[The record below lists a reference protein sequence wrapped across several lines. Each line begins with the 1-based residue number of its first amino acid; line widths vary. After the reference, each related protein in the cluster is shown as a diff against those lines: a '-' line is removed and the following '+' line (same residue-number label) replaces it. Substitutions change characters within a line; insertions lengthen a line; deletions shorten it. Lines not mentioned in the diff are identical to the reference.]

1 VSALHSRRRILSA
14 LGAVV
19 VESGLAA
26 ETSASAS
33 DAPTGTPSTPT
44 TGTDG
49 SETSTG
55 PASTPSTE
63 TDASAAGGTDREARS
78 PIGSYPTVGV
88 TPARTGYA
96 EKEPRPRGPV
106 ARHWCVGTS
115 VANRRAGIAIVDGT
129 VVSGTPEGFEALDAG
144 NGERRWRMDIDAGPP
159 TVRDGRVYLGS
170 HRAVS
175 CHGFESGR
183 ELWTRR
189 LSAVTGDPLVFD
201 ADGQGAQVFVAAER
215 ADDDGNTVGVTLHAL
230 EPATGE
236 TAYRVP
242 AETAPIYGPLAGR
255 GTYVYGGTT
264 RSVVAFDIGARELAW
279 EVDLGEHVHSV
290 AVTDAAV
297 FAGSHT
303 GVVAALDRVTGDER
317 WRVTLSGED
326 VEVRARPAVTDR
338 TVYVAATDGDL
349 YAFDRDTGAKR
360 WRFDCG
366 QRLDQPP
373 TVVGDEDRTVVVGSD
388 AGTVF
393 SLDAAAGEMRWS
405 HQLRERV
412 NTPPAVV
419 DGVVYVGD
427 SSGRLYALADE
438 DSNPLSASRACRI
451 RTPTPTARAEGD
463 ADSDG
468 VPNRRDYAP
477 RDQSVQD
484 REDIREA
491 VGDSSDDGWGD
502 FLAGIGVGAA
512 LSLFGIGL
520 GYAIRGRTGGDS
532 DDG

>member
-1 VSALHSRRRILSA
+1 MSALHSRRRILSA
-14 LGAVV
+14 LGTVV
-19 VESGLAA
+19 AASGVAA
-26 ETSASAS
+26 GASAGAS
-33 DAPTGTPSTPT
+33 DIPTGTPSTPAA
-44 TGTDG
+44 GTDG
-49 SETSTG
+49 SGTPTG
-55 PASTPSTE
+55 PPSTPSTG
-63 TDASAAGGTDREARS
+63 TDASTAGGTDRGARS
-78 PIGSYPTVGV
+78 PIGGYPTVGV

-96 EKEPRPRGPV
+96 EEEPRPRGPV
-106 ARHWCVGTS
+106 ASHWCVGTS
-115 VANRRAGIAIVDGT
+115 VGGRRAGVAVVDGT
-129 VVSGTPEGFEALDAG
+129 VLSGTPGGLEALDAG
-144 NGERRWRMDIDAGPP
+144 NGDRRWQADIDAGLP
-159 TVRDGRVYLGS
+159 TVSDGRVYLGS
-170 HRAVS
+170 HRAVT
-175 CHGFESGR
+175 CLGFESGR

-189 LSAVTGDPLVFD
+189 LSAVTGLPLVLD
-201 ADGQGAQVFVAAER
+201 VDGEGTRVFVATER
-215 ADDDGNTVGVTLHAL
+215 TDDDGHTVGTTLHAL
-230 EPATGE
+230 EPSTGE
-236 TAYRVP
+236 TAYRIP
-242 AETAPIYGPLAGR
+242 AETASIYGPLSGR

-264 RSVVAFDIGARELAW
+264 RSVVAFDVGARELAW
-279 EVDLGEHVHSV
+279 KVDLGEHVHSV

-303 GVVAALDRVTGDER
+303 GVVVALDRVSGDEH

-349 YAFDRDTGAKR
+349 YAFDRDTGAER

-366 QRLDQPP
+366 RGLDQPP
-373 TVVGDEDRTVVVGSD
+373 TVVGDEGRTVVVGSD
-388 AGTVF
+388 SGTVF
-393 SLDAAAGEMRWS
+393 GIDAAAGEMRWS

-427 SSGRLYALADE
+427 DSGRLYALADE
-438 DSNPLSASRACRI
+438 ESNVLSTSRACRI

-463 ADSDG
+463 SDSDG

-484 REDIREA
+484 RGDVREA
-491 VGDSSDDGWGD
+491 LGDSSDDGRGD

-512 LSLFGIGL
+512 VSLFGVGA

>member
-1 VSALHSRRRILSA
+1 MSALHSRRRILSA

-19 VESGLAA
+19 AGSGVAA
-26 ETSASAS
+26 EASAGVS
-33 DAPTGTPSTPT
+33 DTPTGTPSTPAA
-44 TGTDG
+44 GTDG
-49 SETSTG
+49 SGTPTG
-55 PASTPSTE
+55 PPSTPSTE
-63 TDASAAGGTDREARS
+63 TDASTAGGTDREARS

-96 EKEPRPRGPV
+96 GAEPRPRGPV

-115 VANRRAGIAIVDGT
+115 VADRRAGIAVVDGT

-144 NGERRWRMDIDAGPP
+144 NGDWRWRADIDAGPP

-175 CHGFESGR
+175 CLGFESGR

-189 LSAVTGDPLVFD
+189 LSAVTGHPLVFD
-201 ADGQGAQVFVAAER
+201 ADGQGTQVFVAAER
-215 ADDDGNTVGVTLHAL
+215 ADDDSHTVGATLHAL

-242 AETAPIYGPLAGR
+242 AETASIYGPLAGR

-264 RSVVAFDIGARELAW
+264 RSVVAFDVGARELAW

-303 GVVAALDRVTGDER
+303 GVVASLDRVSGDER

-338 TVYVAATDGDL
+338 TVYVAATDGNL
-349 YAFDRDTGAKR
+349 YAFDRDTGTER

-366 QRLDQPP
+366 RGLDQPP

-438 DSNPLSASRACRI
+438 ESNVLSTSRACRI
-451 RTPTPTARAEGD
+451 RTPTPTDRGQGD
-463 ADSDG
+463 ADNDG
-468 VPNRRDYAP
+468 VPNSQDYAP
-477 RDQSVQD
+477 RDRSVQD
-484 REDIREA
+484 RGDVREA
-491 VGDSSDDGWGD
+491 SGESGDGNED
-502 FLAGIGVGAA
+502 FLTGVGVGAA
-512 LSLFGIGL
+512 VSLVGTGF
-520 GYAIRGRTGGDS
+520 GYAIRGRMTGES
-532 DDG
+532 DGG